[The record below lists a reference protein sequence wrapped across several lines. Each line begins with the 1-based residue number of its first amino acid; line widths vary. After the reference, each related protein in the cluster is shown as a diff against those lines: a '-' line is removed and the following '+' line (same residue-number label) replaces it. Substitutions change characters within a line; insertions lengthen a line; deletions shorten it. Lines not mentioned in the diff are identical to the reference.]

1 MLLLFSYFVWFML
14 CSIFLV
20 GALLPTGGIR
30 DEQQMLHYNV
40 AEEETQSF
48 AVPLTPNVN
57 HNQTVAITLN

>member
-1 MLLLFSYFVWFML
+1 ML

-30 DEQQMLHYNV
+30 DEQQMLHYKLHYNV
-40 AEEETQSF
+40 TEEETQSF